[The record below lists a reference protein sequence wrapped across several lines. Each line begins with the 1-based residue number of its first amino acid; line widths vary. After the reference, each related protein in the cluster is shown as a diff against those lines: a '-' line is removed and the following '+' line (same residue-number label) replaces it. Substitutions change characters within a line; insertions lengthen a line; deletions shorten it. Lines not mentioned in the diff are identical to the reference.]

1 MWRLG
6 FPVTSLTGFAC
17 TQSCDNQEASTQLRR
32 VGLRGTLGA
41 TGLELNWFYTPVPSG
56 HSGLNLVSKEV
67 TINLFVLGDLLSKN
81 IWVAIATL
89 RQHQLEKHLFSTD
102 ESGEDTD
109 NQVKPKAV
117 RFADGRRRTERR
129 SSCSTLILDE
139 LKARSRSKPEHPSCI
154 QLTLS
159 RPSHPALPSTFYT
172 PPCGSQPTAG
182 AARAQRGSR
191 RSRAQR

>member
-1 MWRLG
+1 M
-6 FPVTSLTGFAC
+6 P
-17 TQSCDNQEASTQLRR
+17 
-32 VGLRGTLGA
+32 
-41 TGLELNWFYTPVPSG
+41 PG

-117 RFADGRRRTERR
+117 RFADGRRRTDRR
-129 SSCSTLILDE
+129 SSCSTMILDE
-139 LKARSRSKPEHPSCI
+139 LKARSRSKPEHPPVYPTHPLTPVSSCTPLNLLYPTLWFTTHRRGRARPTRLSAISSTTLRTVSIPAPSPATATANAGI
-154 QLTLS
+154 QAQ
-159 RPSHPALPSTFYT
+159 RPTSGRQ
-172 PPCGSQPTAG
+172 GSPNA
-182 AARAQRGSR
+182 AARALP
-191 RSRAQR
+191 